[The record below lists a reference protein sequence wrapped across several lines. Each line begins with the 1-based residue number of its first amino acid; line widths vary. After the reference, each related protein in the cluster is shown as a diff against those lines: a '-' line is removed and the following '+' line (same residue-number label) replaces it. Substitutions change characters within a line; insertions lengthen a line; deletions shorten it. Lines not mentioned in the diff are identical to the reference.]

1 MDGMSWGSPP
11 QLIALDIDGTIMN
24 GFRTMTDRAAA
35 AVRNAVAAGAHVVL
49 ATGRPVVST
58 LPVLGQLGL
67 ITGNVLCSNGAVR
80 MDVASGEF
88 LTVHRFDAAPMVH
101 RLVEL
106 LPGALFATERPGL
119 KNHVTGPFPLA
130 EVAAE
135 LTVDHR
141 TLVAEPIS
149 RLTVYWP
156 ERTAGEL
163 SARLLSERF
172 AGAACTFDEGAPY
185 LIAVRDGVSKG
196 SALED
201 LRMELGVPA
210 EATLAVGDG
219 GNDIEMLRWAG
230 RGVAMGHAP
239 DAVKAVAGE
248 VTGTIHED
256 GLAQILERW
265 F

>member
-1 MDGMSWGSPP
+1 MSWGAPP
-11 QLIALDIDGTIMN
+11 ELIALDIDGTIMN

-49 ATGRPVVST
+49 ATGRPVIST
-58 LPVLGQLGL
+58 LPVLQQLGL
-67 ITGNVLCSNGAVR
+67 TTGNVLCSNGAVR

-88 LTVHRFDAAPMVH
+88 LSVHRFDAAPMVR

-106 LPGALFATERPGL
+106 LPGVLFATERPGL
-119 KNHVTGPFPLA
+119 ENLVTGRFPLA
-130 EVAAE
+130 EVAAD
-135 LTVDHR
+135 LLVDHL

-156 ERTAGEL
+156 ERTADEL
-163 SARLLSERF
+163 IARLLSERF
-172 AGAACTFDEGAPY
+172 AGAACTFDQGAPY
-185 LIAVRDGVSKG
+185 LIAVCDGVSKG

-201 LRMELGVPA
+201 LRVELGVPA

-219 GNDIEMLRWAG
+219 GNDVEMLRWAG
-230 RGVAMGHAP
+230 LGVAMGHAP
-239 DAVKAVAGE
+239 DEVKAAADE
-248 VTGTIHED
+248 VTGSVHED
-256 GLAQILERW
+256 GLAQVLERW